1 MNITVYL
8 GSAYGNDPD
17 FKTKINVSSTD
28 SLPFSNVGN
37 NMGVYFMYDDFNKNW
52 FMKVRNPNL
61 IIENS

>member
-1 MNITVYL
+1 MGL
-8 GSAYGNDPD
+8 HSLFYGL
-17 FKTKINVSSTD
+17 STD